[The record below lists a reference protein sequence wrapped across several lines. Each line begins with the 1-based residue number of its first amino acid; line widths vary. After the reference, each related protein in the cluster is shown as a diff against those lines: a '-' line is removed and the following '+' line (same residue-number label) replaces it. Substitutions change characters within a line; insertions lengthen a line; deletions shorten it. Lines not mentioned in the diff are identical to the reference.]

1 MPDPMGPAG
10 RFVPIYPREPAR
22 IVLQQFSLLGLS
34 GRIGSHMAQYQLRA
48 LPLYGTSL
56 DFQQEPMP
64 MRPICGN
71 GNDRIYVCSYDAIL
85 CYDIHTNHPRRL
97 HAPEIDFLN
106 CALYAEQEQLWVG
119 SENRIYECRG
129 DSLRMRHSLPHPHTS
144 ITALCRSQTGTLLA
158 ALHRLL
164 SYAAGRTAEA
174 ERNRESGAHALFH
187 QYLTRTPHAADTYHR
202 TARTLLPQSRK
213 LRQRNREH
221 RKYLPECPKHATDC
235 L

>member
-1 MPDPMGPAG
+1 MDALLS
-10 RFVPIYPREPAR
+10 RTSDRLHEPAAR
-22 IVLQQFSLLGLS
+22 RLPAV
-34 GRIGSHMAQYQLRA
+34 RASHTHQVRQ
-48 LPLYGTSL
+48 
-56 DFQQEPMP
+56 
-64 MRPICGN
+64 
-71 GNDRIYVCSYDAIL
+71 
-85 CYDIHTNHPRRL
+85 RL
-97 HAPEIDFLN
+97 HADYASHRGPRCLVRHPAGPP
-106 CALYAEQEQLWVG
+106 ALL
-119 SENRIYECRG
+119 
-129 DSLRMRHSLPHPHTS
+129 H
-144 ITALCRSQTGTLLA
+144 RSPDPAGLA